1 MQGVLL
7 WNQYTD
13 PIEGE
18 NLMKF
23 ILETKT
29 KYEDKYNDT
38 KCITYTHRR
47 SDRPYTK
54 HGHFMQTDCQ
64 VTVRL

>member
-1 MQGVLL
+1 MLQIVHCEVPYSTKQSHMQGGL

-23 ILETKT
+23 IHETKT
-29 KYEDKYNDT
+29 KYEDKNHSKKRYILHNLHT
-38 KCITYTHRR
+38 
-47 SDRPYTK
+47 S
-54 HGHFMQTDCQ
+54 
-64 VTVRL
+64 

>member
-1 MQGVLL
+1 MQGGL

-23 ILETKT
+23 IHETKT
-29 KYEDKYNDT
+29 KYEDKIPFKMIQYAIFHHVVCPT
-38 KCITYTHRR
+38 GLHKA
-47 SDRPYTK
+47 
-54 HGHFMQTDCQ
+54 
-64 VTVRL
+64 

>member
-1 MQGVLL
+1 MQGGL

-23 ILETKT
+23 IHETNKDKIRHGQNTIQKT
-29 KYEDKYNDT
+29 IQNAQFTLLY
-38 KCITYTHRR
+38 
-47 SDRPYTK
+47 
-54 HGHFMQTDCQ
+54 
-64 VTVRL
+64 V